1 MTAIDPKMIALHKH
15 WLHADSIKVRISAEV
30 LKPGEMQA
38 AEKLPQSL
46 LDLGKTHSMF
56 LALSVWYALLYV
68 VIEGYQKMGLCD
80 EGVDAVLAQEEYVD
94 VLKRFRN
101 GIFHYQQNPIPEKVF
116 GFLEMEQ
123 SESWIR
129 DLNSAFDAFF
139 CAYPP
144 IKRYLGELGLE
155 RKSEATGAERRS
167 L

>member
-30 LKPGEMQA
+30 LKPGEA

-46 LDLGKTHSMF
+46 LVLGKTHSMF

-94 VLKRFRN
+94 VLRRFRN
-101 GIFHYQQNPIPEKVF
+101 GIFHYQQNPIPEKVL
-116 GFLEMEQ
+116 GFLAMEQ
-123 SESWIR
+123 SENWIR

-155 RKSEATGAERRS
+155 RKSEAAGAERRS